1 MRPTAK
7 PQSALINPLNRI
19 LGRESN
25 VRILRAL
32 ARTREPVGTGDLARI
47 TSLNLSGV
55 RRTIELLIDSGVL
68 MSLGAGPRRLVRL
81 RDQHPLAAD
90 LRRLFLVES
99 ARLPSI
105 GKSIA
110 AAVEKLGSPPLS
122 VWFQGPVTLGADKP
136 GTPLTVGVLADD
148 TDLDLTVAALSRELT
163 VIEVEYD
170 VTIEIRAF
178 SRADFMTM
186 TPRDQDYVKR
196 AMLVWGPHPA
206 SFLNN
211 DAAPTR
217 RAGNRSH
224 EALDARALALANAVA
239 KKIRADP
246 SLIGRARQRV
256 AARMRSASAGERKEL
271 KEWDNILRSGSAAR
285 LRQLL
290 VDAGPRATRLRQT
303 LPFLDALTREER
315 NRLLESSDQE

>member
-1 MRPTAK
+1 M
-7 PQSALINPLNRI
+7 NPLNRI

-55 RRTIELLIDSGVL
+55 RRTIEQLIDTGML
-68 MSLGAGPRRLVRL
+68 MSVGAGPRRLIRL
-81 RDQHPLAAD
+81 RDRHPFAAD
-90 LRRLFLVES
+90 LRRLFLAES

-105 GKSIA
+105 AKSIA
-110 AAVEKLGSPPLS
+110 AAVGKLGSPPLS
-122 VWFQGPVTLGADKP
+122 VWFQGPVTVGADKP
-136 GTPLTVGVLADD
+136 GSPLTVGVLADD
-148 TDLDLTVAALSRELT
+148 ADLELTVAALTSEVT
-163 VIEVEYD
+163 AIEIEYD
-170 VTIEIRAF
+170 VTIEVRAF
-178 SRADFMTM
+178 SRADFLTM
-186 TPRDQDYVKR
+186 SPRELDNVKR

-206 SFLNN
+206 SFLSG
-211 DAAPTR
+211 DAASTGR
-217 RAGNRSH
+217 TGKRSH
-224 EALDARALALANAVA
+224 DALDARALVLANAVA

-246 SLIGRARQRV
+246 SLIEHARKRV

-315 NRLLESSDQE
+315 NKLLESPDQE